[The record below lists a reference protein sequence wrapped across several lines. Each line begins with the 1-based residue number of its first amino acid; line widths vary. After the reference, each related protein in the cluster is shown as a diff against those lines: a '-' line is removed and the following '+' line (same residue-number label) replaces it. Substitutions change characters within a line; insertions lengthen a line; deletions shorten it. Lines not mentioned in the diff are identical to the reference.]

1 MKPLALLLLLSV
13 PAVALDWDKDP
24 LSQVAQSLPDAPP
37 SPALECRPEVIA
49 AFKTAWTMADKG
61 RAEYEAA
68 FRVDRRDDGGLDIVF
83 APLRKSLE
91 LTTSIDIV
99 RGRTV
104 AIAHTHPDDA
114 EPTPGPKDHLSPV
127 PNFVISRSQ
136 LYVTVP
142 GTREYRRARWDW
154 SAPCGPREG

>member
-24 LSQVAQSLPDAPP
+24 LTQVAESLPAAPP

-49 AFKTAWTMADKG
+49 AFKQAWTMADRG

-68 FRVDRRDDGGLDIVF
+68 FRVDREDDGRL
-83 APLRKSLE
+83 
-91 LTTSIDIV
+91 
-99 RGRTV
+99 

-127 PNFVISRSQ
+127 PNFVISRGE

-142 GTREYRRARWDW
+142 GTRDYRRARWDW
-154 SAPCGPREG
+154 AAPCGPREG